1 MKELLEKL
9 IKNEIY
15 EIRLEL
21 KDILEISKLN
31 VLVDYTPKV
40 IEKNNFWRITYE
52 DDYKLLPNISNQ
64 LKEIYGDKIEICK
77 DIITGEYVIRRL
89 NNNEV

>member
-52 DDYKLLPNISNQ
+52 EDYKLLPNISNK
-64 LKEIYGDKIEICK
+64 LKEIYGDKIEICEDK
-77 DIITGEYVIRRL
+77 ITNEYVIRRL
-89 NNNEV
+89 NNNAY